1 MYNKE
6 EVTEA
11 LRIVSMTAIGAY
23 SDGQAAIKD
32 LEEKVPNEELRGLA
46 IAIMIATL
54 EAKSLIKLLSAQWQ
68 EVTHLFCQSFE

>member
-6 EVTEA
+6 EVTEV

-23 SDGQAAIKD
+23 SNGQAAIKD

-54 EAKSLIKLLSAQWQ
+54 EAKSLIKLLSA
-68 EVTHLFCQSFE
+68 

>member
-54 EAKSLIKLLSAQWQ
+54 EAKSLIKLLSA
-68 EVTHLFCQSFE
+68 

>member
-11 LRIVSMTAIGAY
+11 LRIVSMAAIGAY

-32 LEEKVPNEELRGLA
+32 LEEKVPNKELRDLA
-46 IAIMIATL
+46 VAIMIATL
-54 EAKSLIKLLSAQWQ
+54 EAKSLIKLLSA
-68 EVTHLFCQSFE
+68 

>member
-6 EVTEA
+6 EVTEV

-54 EAKSLIKLLSAQWQ
+54 EAKSLIKLLSA
-68 EVTHLFCQSFE
+68 